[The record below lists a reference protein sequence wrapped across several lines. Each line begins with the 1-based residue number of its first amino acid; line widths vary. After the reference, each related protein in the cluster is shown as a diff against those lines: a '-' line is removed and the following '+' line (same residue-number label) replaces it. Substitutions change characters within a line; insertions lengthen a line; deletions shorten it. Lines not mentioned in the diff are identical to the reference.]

1 MWTWSQRITCLT
13 ALLVSGAVCFGL
25 GVLVS
30 HRTDTPNMAG
40 QAVPTQQAPKEKEPQ
55 FGRWADAQ
63 CRVSLEDYVDVL
75 FLLPDNSGTAKEFRE
90 LVEPLIKASRDANP
104 PDFICVRPS
113 AIARTMHHLHPD
125 WKPAKEKL
133 NALLSQCCWD
143 NWELTPLHLRDK
155 EIHEALN
162 RVPWELEFLEHLPRK
177 PIKSPVAGKGDQPG
191 KYELGWLY
199 AGRGN
204 SRAALRA
211 IEYVTGKRERV
222 HYLRFG
228 PAGPPGVP

>member
-1 MWTWSQRITCLT
+1 MWLKSVRVAACLLIGIAGFIAGALWQSPTRQEKT
-13 ALLVSGAVCFGL
+13 ALPAAAAIS
-25 GVLVS
+25 
-30 HRTDTPNMAG
+30 P
-40 QAVPTQQAPKEKEPQ
+40 APAASKEVQ

-90 LVEPLIKASRDANP
+90 LVEPLIKASRDENP

-113 AIARTMHHLHPD
+113 AIARTMHHLHPN

-143 NWELTPLHLRDK
+143 DWELTPLHLRDK
-155 EIHEALN
+155 EIHETLN

-177 PIKSPVAGKGDQPG
+177 PIKSPVARKGDQPG

-204 SRAALRA
+204 SRAVLRA

-228 PAGPPGVP
+228 PSGPPSVP